1 MKFFRTPFAAIA
13 LIGTLLLNSCSSD
26 PNIRSA
32 HQRGAVVGGG
42 LGAIIGNNV
51 SGIGQGEAMIAGAI
65 LGAIMSGNKM
75 KQGVPIIRTK
85 DPNRTYR

>member
-1 MKFFRTPFAAIA
+1 MT
-13 LIGTLLLNSCSSD
+13 GTLLLSSCASD

-32 HQRGAVVGGG
+32 HQRGAVMGGG

-51 SGIGQGEAMIAGAI
+51 SGIGQGEAMIVGAV

-75 KQGVPIIRTK
+75 KQGVPTIRTK